1 MSFRA
6 GTVASVA
13 LLLLA
18 GCSHAK
24 PAPSPAPSPAAPAAP
39 AAAVRAPNAA
49 VKPPVAPLAED
60 LAGVRMYRDLGMLAR
75 GAPMPFVGSVSFL
88 ASKTGDSTNIA
99 VALTI
104 ANGNLT
110 FGREV
115 DRFRAGYTVS
125 ITLRNGAE
133 TVKQI
138 EAHESVLVASF
149 KEVSRLDESV
159 IYQELL
165 TVKPGRYNLEVNVR
179 DDGSSKNGSDD
190 VTLLVP
196 ALGGAGTL
204 STPIVF
210 ARVAQRLSLDS
221 LPNIVANPTAAA
233 TVGKDTLIG
242 VYLEGY
248 GTADGSRLPLN
259 IAVRTEK
266 GHMLFTDSISIA
278 RRQNLYSGVLYV
290 PVARTGIG
298 PAVLSVWQ
306 TGGTDT
312 TRAPMFVGFGEQLPL
327 ASYDDMISYLK
338 WYTTPEKLKPL
349 RDTAPEF
356 RAAAWANFVQQ
367 NAAKTG
373 GAEALRDYFK
383 RLAEA
388 DVRFREEGIPG
399 WMTDRGKVLLGLGEP
414 DQVYEQGANADPTQ
428 RLHSQIWE
436 YRDMQQQLVFNEQ
449 QEFGHWRLTN
459 SSAIAFEAAWRRRIA
474 P

>member
-1 MSFRA
+1 MMRRMSFRT
-6 GTVASVA
+6 GTTASLA
-13 LLLLA
+13 LLLGV
-18 GCSHAK
+18 GCGGSK
-24 PAPSPAPSPAAPAAP
+24 PAPTPAPAP
-39 AAAVRAPNAA
+39 AAAPRRTPAAAKPAVAAP
-49 VKPPVAPLAED
+49 AED
-60 LAGVRMYRDLGMLAR
+60 LDGVKMYRELGMLAR
-75 GAPMPFVGSVSFL
+75 GAPMPFVGSVAFL
-88 ASKTGDSTNIA
+88 ASSTNDSTDVV

-110 FGREV
+110 FEREN

-165 TVKPGRYNLEVNVR
+165 TVKPGRYNLMVNVR

-196 ALGGAGTL
+196 TLGAGSL
-204 STPIVF
+204 STPVVF
-210 ARVAQRLSLDS
+210 ARVTQRLSLDS
-221 LPNIVANPTAAA
+221 LPNLIANPTATA
-233 TVGKDTLIG
+233 TFGKDSLVG

-248 GTADGSRLPLN
+248 GTGEGTRLPLN

-266 GHMLFTDSISIA
+266 GRMVFTDTISIA
-278 RRQNLYSGVLYV
+278 HRQNLYSGVLYI

-298 PAVLSVWQ
+298 PSVVSVWQ
-306 TGGTDT
+306 TGSADT
-312 TRAPMFVGFGEQLPL
+312 TRAPMFVGFGEQLPV

-356 RAAAWANFVQQ
+356 RAAAWTAFVRQ
-367 NAAKTG
+367 NDAKTG

-383 RLAEA
+383 RIAEA
-388 DVRFREEGIPG
+388 NTRFREEGIPG

-414 DQVYEQGANADPTQ
+414 DQIYTQGAAADPTQ
-428 RLHSQIWE
+428 RLQSQIWE

-459 SSAIAFEAAWRRRIA
+459 SSAIAFEAAWRRRLA
-474 P
+474 Q